1 MATLFFLNPKAFEM
15 GILTVDNINRGK
27 EKYAGKQFG
36 LFFDKTE
43 TERSKVCV
51 CFIPFSR
58 SSLKFW
64 REGFAFADNCC
75 LFVQLQEMTQTSRV
89 VTVPVG

>member
-1 MATLFFLNPKAFEM
+1 MATVFFLNPETFEM
-15 GILTVDNINRGK
+15 GIFTVDNINRGK
-27 EKYAGKQFG
+27 KKYAGKQFG

-58 SSLKFW
+58 SSLNLGEKAS
-64 REGFAFADNCC
+64 RLQIITAC
-75 LFVQLQEMTQTSRV
+75 LFNSRK
-89 VTVPVG
+89 